1 MKRILSCVM
10 AVALVAG
17 MGVSALAAD
26 AYNSLGDLTLSGMG
40 WYLTKSARTA
50 PIISRLKTWIPA
62 SPLPNGMAPPIR

>member
-26 AYNSLGDLTLSGMG
+26 AYNSHGDLTLSGNG
-40 WYLTKSARTA
+40 LDRKSVVRERVL
-50 PIISRLKTWIPA
+50 IQV
-62 SPLPNGMAPPIR
+62 